1 MSADP
6 IRYFHRAKQ
15 TVETEQVYGEKWLRW
30 TYGSGLG
37 GLALAAGSG
46 GALAETPQVRLE
58 LNKVEDTKDGC
69 RVYLVF
75 ENGTPVNYE
84 GYKLDFVM
92 FGRDGVI
99 ARRLALEASP
109 LKANKT
115 TVKLFDVAGLVC
127 ADLGAILINDVLA
140 CQSGGQERADC
151 ISSLATASRTAVS
164 LKK

>member
-1 MSADP
+1 VASPERENLGRRHA
-6 IRYFHRAKQ
+6 RRSLRAI
-15 TVETEQVYGEKWLRW
+15 VVI
-30 TYGSGLG
+30 G
-37 GLALAAGSG
+37 GLALASPSASG

-58 LNKVEDTKDGC
+58 LNKLEDLKDGC

-75 ENGTPVNYE
+75 ENATPVSYE

-99 ARRLALEASP
+99 ARRLAVEASP
-109 LKANKT
+109 LKAQKT
-115 TVKLFDVAGLVC
+115 TVKLFDVGGLAC
-127 ADLGAILINDVLA
+127 TDLGAILVNDVLA
-140 CQSGGQERADC
+140 CHANGQERADC

>member
-1 MSADP
+1 VASAGRD
-6 IRYFHRAKQ
+6 
-15 TVETEQVYGEKWLRW
+15 V
-30 TYGSGLG
+30 LG
-37 GLALAAGSG
+37 RRRGRRSVCAVAVIGGFALAAPSAG

-58 LNKVEDTKDGC
+58 LNKLEDLKDGC

-75 ENGTPVNYE
+75 ENATPVSYE

-99 ARRLALEASP
+99 ARRLAVEASP
-109 LKANKT
+109 LKAQKT
-115 TVKLFDVAGLVC
+115 TVKLFDVGGLAC
-127 ADLGAILINDVLA
+127 ADLGAILVNDVLA
-140 CQSGGQERADC
+140 CQANGQERSDC